1 MKLHILL
8 SIFTNRARV
17 DRVTFHKGVLS
28 RNGFELSSSPE
39 NNINITF
46 LFAIIE
52 HTLFEL

>member
-39 NNINITF
+39 NNIT
-46 LFAIIE
+46 LFMSYLIE